1 LVEFLATLTV
11 SNVACAAAASRRPG
25 NIIEVPFFM
34 EQCVRQRSI
43 TILMAEDSPSDA
55 ELARQAFKNG
65 KLINDLIIVKDGV
78 EAMSY
83 LRKQGAYANSVRPDV
98 VLLDLN
104 MPRKDGR
111 EVLAEM
117 KADNDLKTIPVVV
130 LTTSE
135 DEQDILKSYA
145 LQASCYITKPV
156 EFEKFIDVA
165 RNIKQFYF
173 NIVTLPPN
181 GDKGE

>member
-1 LVEFLATLTV
+1 MKEK
-11 SNVACAAAASRRPG
+11 
-25 NIIEVPFFM
+25 
-34 EQCVRQRSI
+34 SI

-65 KLINDLIIVKDGV
+65 KLLNELMIVKDGV
-78 EAMSY
+78 EAMAY
-83 LRKQGAYANSVRPDV
+83 LRREGRFADAIRPDV

-117 KADNDLKTIPVVV
+117 KTDPDLKTIPVVV

-135 DEQDILKSYA
+135 DEQDILRSYE
-145 LQASCYITKPV
+145 LQASCFITKPV
-156 EFEKFIDVA
+156 EFEKFLEVA
-165 RNIKQFYF
+165 RSIKHFYF

-181 GDKGE
+181 GDK

>member
-1 LVEFLATLTV
+1 
-11 SNVACAAAASRRPG
+11 
-25 NIIEVPFFM
+25 
-34 EQCVRQRSI
+34 
-43 TILMAEDSPSDA
+43 MAEDSPSDA

-65 KLINDLIIVKDGV
+65 KLLNELVLVKDGV
-78 EAMSY
+78 EAMAY
-83 LRKQGAYANSVRPDV
+83 LRREGRFADAIRPDV

-117 KADNDLKTIPVVV
+117 KTDPDLMTIPVVV

-135 DEQDILKSYA
+135 DEQDILRSYE
-145 LQASCYITKPV
+145 LQASCFITKPV
-156 EFEKFIDVA
+156 EFEKFLEVA
-165 RNIKQFYF
+165 RSIKHFYF

-181 GDKGE
+181 TDKK